1 MCYNKTMNTL
11 VKRGLSAYKIFL
23 KNKLVASIMM
33 LSSGI
38 MMFIA
43 ALQGKGNDVYSLPIL
58 ITTLGTV
65 LTLWAV
71 YRLGALKSEYTRLK
85 GTDER
90 IKKRELFAQIIEG
103 LVYVTVAGVGV
114 FLLSNHE
121 FTNKALN
128 LMAGFFTT
136 LNGVLNIVTIYK
148 NREIK
153 NLRWKIRAVLMVFKL
168 ILGPFFII
176 SSDSVDINGY
186 IIMGALTTVA
196 GVMEVITVTNK
207 ENIKGTLTDGKDIVH
222 IMKTGKKDPEI
233 DIQIDTDE
241 SEDEDEDEN

>member
-1 MCYNKTMNTL
+1 MNTL

-65 LTLWAV
+65 LTLWAT
-71 YRLGALKSEYTRLK
+71 YRFGVLKSSYNKLK
-85 GTDER
+85 GTDEH

-103 LVYVTVAGVGV
+103 LVYATIAGVGV

-148 NREIK
+148 NRETK
-153 NLRWKIRAVLMVFKL
+153 NLRWKIRAVLMVFEL

-176 SSDSVDINGY
+176 SSDSIDINGY
-186 IIMGALTTVA
+186 IVMGALTAVA
-196 GVMEVITVTNK
+196 GIMEVITVTNK

-222 IMKTGKKDPEI
+222 IMKTGKKDKESDVETGI
-233 DIQIDTDE
+233 NDDE
-241 SEDEDEDEN
+241 E